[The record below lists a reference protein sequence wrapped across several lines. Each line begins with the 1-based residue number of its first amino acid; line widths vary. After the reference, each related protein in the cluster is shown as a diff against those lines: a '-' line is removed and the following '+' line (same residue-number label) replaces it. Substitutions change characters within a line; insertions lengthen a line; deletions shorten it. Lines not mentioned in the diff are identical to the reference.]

1 MTYDLS
7 KIWVAFIT
15 LKIRMSIINTEDLSG
30 LTSKPGLDA
39 QDKDLNIRQSVF
51 N

>member
-1 MTYDLS
+1 MNYYLR
-7 KIWVAFIT
+7 KILVTFIT
-15 LKIRMSIINTEDLSG
+15 LETKISIMNSEDFSG

>member
-7 KIWVAFIT
+7 KIWVALIT
-15 LKIRMSIINTEDLSG
+15 LEIRISNTEDLSG